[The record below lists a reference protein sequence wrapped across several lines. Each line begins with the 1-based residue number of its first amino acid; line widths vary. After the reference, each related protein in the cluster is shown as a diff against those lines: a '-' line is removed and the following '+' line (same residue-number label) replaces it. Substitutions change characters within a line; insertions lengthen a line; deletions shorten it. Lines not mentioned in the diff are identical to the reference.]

1 MKASK
6 LKSYIKEQILSNLSP
21 QVDEASEEEVENQ
34 KDLNAEL
41 EKTAKLKSQ
50 LSEDDDSTEWP
61 KEVLSYHGDIIFK
74 LVKVGLISAKYELIN
89 KETGKLH
96 EPGFRFF
103 QSVEA
108 LERDAKNIIIPSGAL
123 KSTQFESAIH
133 EEEEED
139 DDRKAVAA
147 AKASKGKFKKLD
159 IATKAL
165 KDITT
170 EMKSLARKYSAADNE
185 SEKEKIKDTL
195 KSKTSKKKE
204 LESLVNKL
212 EKDVV

>member
-1 MKASK
+1 MKASS
-6 LKSYIKEQILSNLSP
+6 LKSYIKEQILSTLSSP
-21 QVDEASEEEVENQ
+21 VDEASAEEVKNQ
-34 KDLNAEL
+34 KDLNKEL
-41 EKTAKLKSQ
+41 EKTAQLQSQ
-50 LSEDDDSTEWP
+50 ISEDEDEDDD
-61 KEVLSYHGDIIFK
+61 K
-74 LVKVGLISAKYELIN
+74 
-89 KETGKLH
+89 
-96 EPGFRFF
+96 
-103 QSVEA
+103 
-108 LERDAKNIIIPSGAL
+108 
-123 KSTQFESAIH
+123 
-133 EEEEED
+133 
-139 DDRKAVAA
+139 KAVAS

-159 IATKAL
+159 VATKAL

>member
-6 LKSYIKEQILSNLSP
+6 LKSYIKEQILSTLSSP
-21 QVDEASEEEVENQ
+21 VDEASAEEVENQ
-34 KDLNAEL
+34 KDLNKEL
-41 EKTAKLKSQ
+41 EKTAQLQSQ
-50 LSEDDDSTEWP
+50 ISEDEDEDDD
-61 KEVLSYHGDIIFK
+61 K
-74 LVKVGLISAKYELIN
+74 
-89 KETGKLH
+89 
-96 EPGFRFF
+96 
-103 QSVEA
+103 
-108 LERDAKNIIIPSGAL
+108 
-123 KSTQFESAIH
+123 
-133 EEEEED
+133 
-139 DDRKAVAA
+139 KAVAS

-159 IATKAL
+159 VATKAL

>member
-6 LKSYIKEQILSNLSP
+6 LKSYIKEQILSTLSSP
-21 QVDEASEEEVENQ
+21 VDEASAEEVENQ
-34 KDLNAEL
+34 KDLNKEL
-41 EKTAKLKSQ
+41 EKTAQLKSQ
-50 LSEDDDSTEWP
+50 IAEDEDEDDD
-61 KEVLSYHGDIIFK
+61 K
-74 LVKVGLISAKYELIN
+74 
-89 KETGKLH
+89 
-96 EPGFRFF
+96 
-103 QSVEA
+103 
-108 LERDAKNIIIPSGAL
+108 
-123 KSTQFESAIH
+123 
-133 EEEEED
+133 
-139 DDRKAVAA
+139 KAVAA

-159 IATKAL
+159 VATKAL

>member
-1 MKASK
+1 MKSSK
-6 LKSYIKEQILSNLSP
+6 LKSYIKEQILSTLSP
-21 QVDEASEEEVENQ
+21 QVDEASAEEVENQ
-34 KDLNAEL
+34 KDLNKEL
-41 EKTAKLKSQ
+41 EKTAQLQSQ
-50 LSEDDDSTEWP
+50 LSEDED
-61 KEVLSYHGDIIFK
+61 
-74 LVKVGLISAKYELIN
+74 
-89 KETGKLH
+89 
-96 EPGFRFF
+96 
-103 QSVEA
+103 
-108 LERDAKNIIIPSGAL
+108 
-123 KSTQFESAIH
+123 
-133 EEEEED
+133 ED
-139 DDRKAVAA
+139 DDKKAVAS

-159 IATKAL
+159 VATKAL

>member
-6 LKSYIKEQILSNLSP
+6 LKSYIKEQILSTLSSP
-21 QVDEASEEEVENQ
+21 VDEASAEEVENQ
-34 KDLNAEL
+34 KDLNKEL
-41 EKTAKLKSQ
+41 EKTAQLKSQ
-50 LSEDDDSTEWP
+50 ISEDED
-61 KEVLSYHGDIIFK
+61 
-74 LVKVGLISAKYELIN
+74 
-89 KETGKLH
+89 
-96 EPGFRFF
+96 
-103 QSVEA
+103 
-108 LERDAKNIIIPSGAL
+108 
-123 KSTQFESAIH
+123 
-133 EEEEED
+133 ED
-139 DDRKAVAA
+139 DKKAVAS

-159 IATKAL
+159 VATKAL

>member
-1 MKASK
+1 MKASS
-6 LKSYIKEQILSNLSP
+6 LKSYIKEQILSTLSSP
-21 QVDEASEEEVENQ
+21 VDEASAEEVENQ
-34 KDLNAEL
+34 KDLNKEL
-41 EKTAKLKSQ
+41 EKTAQLQSQ
-50 LSEDDDSTEWP
+50 ISEDEDEDDD
-61 KEVLSYHGDIIFK
+61 K
-74 LVKVGLISAKYELIN
+74 
-89 KETGKLH
+89 
-96 EPGFRFF
+96 
-103 QSVEA
+103 
-108 LERDAKNIIIPSGAL
+108 
-123 KSTQFESAIH
+123 
-133 EEEEED
+133 
-139 DDRKAVAA
+139 KAVAS

-159 IATKAL
+159 VATKAL

>member
-1 MKASK
+1 MKASS
-6 LKSYIKEQILSNLSP
+6 LKSYIKEQILSTLSSP
-21 QVDEASEEEVENQ
+21 VDEASVEEVENQ
-34 KDLNAEL
+34 KDLNKEL
-41 EKTAKLKSQ
+41 EKTAQLQSQ
-50 LSEDDDSTEWP
+50 ISEDEDEDDD
-61 KEVLSYHGDIIFK
+61 K
-74 LVKVGLISAKYELIN
+74 
-89 KETGKLH
+89 
-96 EPGFRFF
+96 
-103 QSVEA
+103 
-108 LERDAKNIIIPSGAL
+108 
-123 KSTQFESAIH
+123 
-133 EEEEED
+133 
-139 DDRKAVAA
+139 KAVAS

-159 IATKAL
+159 VATKAL